1 MVHPKVTIAIDSF
14 KGSLTSTEAA
24 KALAE
29 GLCLLCPECEVEI
42 VPLADGGEGTAQVL
56 VGALGGKWV
65 KVETL
70 DPLGRPLKAR
80 YGLCGTTA
88 VMDVAS
94 AAGLTL
100 LGADERNPLK
110 TTSAGVGLMMADALR
125 RGAKRVLLGVGGSAT
140 NDCAMGLLESLG
152 FRFLDTQ
159 GEVLQ
164 GCGESLER
172 VAAISLESV
181 DERLQGVEIVILAD
195 VASPLCGPGG
205 AALQFSPQKGATP
218 EVAQRLDRGA
228 RGFAEVVALTT
239 GRDMLT
245 LEGGGAAGGI
255 AGALWAL
262 VGAELRSGVDEVLD
276 AVRFEHCASHS
287 AFIITGEGRVDGQTL
302 TGKAP
307 MGVLMRGQKMA
318 IPVVVVGGSVEW
330 SEELQSVGFERIV
343 AATPEGMPLA
353 EALKPKTAKANL
365 RRVGEMLAQEYLATM
380 TFFAKK

>member
-1 MVHPKVTIAIDSF
+1 MNPKVTIAIDSF

-24 KALAE
+24 QALAE
-29 GLCLLCPECEVEI
+29 GIGALWPHCEVAI

-56 VGALGGKWV
+56 VGALGGEWV
-65 KVETL
+65 EVATL
-70 DPLGRPLKAR
+70 DPLGRPLVAR
-80 YGLCGTTA
+80 YGLCGTVA

-100 LGADERNPLK
+100 LEADEQNPLK
-110 TTSAGVGLMMADALR
+110 TSSAGVGIMIADALN

-140 NDCAMGLLESLG
+140 NDCAMGLLELLG
-152 FRFLDTQ
+152 VRFLDTE

-172 VAAISLESV
+172 VAAISLESI
-181 DERLQGVEIVILAD
+181 DERLQGAQIEILAD
-195 VASPLCGPGG
+195 VGSPLCGAGG
-205 AALQFSPQKGATP
+205 AALRFSPQKGATP

-228 RGFAEVVALTT
+228 KEFAAVVGRTT

-262 VGAELRSGVDEVLD
+262 LGAEVRSGADEVLE
-276 AVRFEHCASHS
+276 AVCFESCARGS
-287 AFIITGEGRVDGQTL
+287 AFIITGEGRIDGQTL

-307 MGVLMRGQKMA
+307 MGVLSRGQKMA
-318 IPVVVVGGSVEW
+318 IPVVAVGGSVEW
-330 SEELQSVGFERIV
+330 SEELQSAGFERIV
-343 AATPEGMPLA
+343 AATPEGVPLS
-353 EALKPKTAKANL
+353 EAIVPERAKAHL
-365 RRVGEMLAQEYLATM
+365 RRAGEMLAREYLPTM
-380 TFFAKK
+380 PYFAKN